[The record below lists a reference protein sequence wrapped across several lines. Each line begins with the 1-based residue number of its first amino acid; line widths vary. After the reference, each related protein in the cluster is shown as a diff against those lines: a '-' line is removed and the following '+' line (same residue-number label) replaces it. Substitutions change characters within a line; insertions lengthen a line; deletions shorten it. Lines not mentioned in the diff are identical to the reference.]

1 MSYKEKNNL
10 LEEKRDYIDENGFY
24 VINDYDK
31 KTPFSSFLSAVSGV
45 EGIPMWTFY
54 VNRGQ
59 ALSSVGIGD
68 KNNSI
73 MEFFPAN
80 EAYKRVYTNGFRTF
94 VKFKDKNNLVYE
106 PFYISTSEDISRK
119 IKIKNN
125 ELLLEEENTDLGIK
139 TIVSY
144 FSVPKE
150 NFAALARKVEIINIS
165 DSKMNI
171 EVIDGVTTVLPY
183 GTDYYGLKNMS
194 NTLSSYM
201 ESVVSDNNVATYKI
215 RSSTADTTQIESIN
229 NEYVYI
235 AFDNDCNKLD
245 LIVESDKIFGHDT
258 TLNNPVKFLNTS
270 VDELAKVSKK
280 SNNKIP
286 AAFSCTNFIID
297 ANKSESIYSYLAYIV
312 SDENKNEIIDK
323 ISSID
328 YFNKK
333 EIETNEIIEDISKHV
348 NTKTAYKEFDEYIK
362 QCYVDNVL
370 RGGYPIKLGNTNE
383 KVYYVYS
390 RKHGD
395 LERDYNFF
403 SIEPNFYSQGNGNF
417 RDVNQNRRMDSYIH
431 PFIEKENIK
440 IFSDLIQLDGY
451 NPLVVK
457 GKKFIVKDEYKEA
470 LNDFDKNILNA
481 ISKIVDKK
489 FTAGELFSALI
500 KKANLNK
507 NEAHT
512 IMNLIIDLSDEDV
525 EIDFAEG
532 FWIDHWT
539 YNLDLI
545 EEYLNIFPDK
555 INELLVED
563 KDYKFYNSPEYILPR
578 KDRYVI
584 SNGKVRQYK
593 SLAKKENLSSN
604 WVHTDN
610 GELYRTNL
618 LTKLIMLAGI
628 KFMTLDQYG
637 IGIEMEAGK
646 PGWND
651 AMNGLPGLL
660 GSSFSETVELKRL
673 LLFICKN
680 IDITENISIP
690 EEFYYCLEQTFR
702 NLYSNLSDLEYWNK
716 TSDLR
721 EAYREQT
728 RYTISGK
735 EITILSCELKEILTK
750 MISKIDLG
758 IKKAK
763 ELNEGKIPT
772 FMYYDITEF
781 KKDDN
786 GYIVP
791 LEFKINFLPS
801 FLEGP
806 TRYLK
811 TNLTYEESLK
821 IYKQIKES
829 NIYDEK
835 LKMYKTSES
844 LEDVT
849 FEIGRSRGFTA
860 GWLERESIF
869 MHMEYK
875 YLLELLK
882 NGLIDEYF
890 EEIKNILPPFMNPEV
905 YGRSV
910 LENSSF
916 IASSVN
922 PDENLHGKGFV
933 ARLTGTTIEM
943 LNMWRIIMTGE
954 KLFSHNNGELEFTLS
969 PILQSDFFDENN
981 MVSTTLLGKIELTY
995 INNSRKNTFGID
1007 KGIVEEIIIT
1017 KLDGE
1022 VMNVKGNTVKGYIAK
1037 EIRNGNI
1044 KKIEAYIK

>member
-1 MSYKEKNNL
+1 MSYKEKIILCEN
-10 LEEKRDYIDENGFY
+10 EKDYIDENGFY
-24 VINDYDK
+24 VISDYDK
-31 KTPFSSFLSAVSGV
+31 KTPFSSFLSAVSGI

-94 VKFKDKNNLVYE
+94 IKFKNKSNLVYE
-106 PFYISTSEDISRK
+106 PFYISTSNDISRK

-125 ELLLEEENTDLGIK
+125 ELILEEQNISLGIK
-139 TIVSY
+139 TIISY
-144 FSVPKE
+144 FSIPNE
-150 NFAALARKVEIINIS
+150 NFAALARKVEVININ
-165 DSKMNI
+165 DSKI
-171 EVIDGVTTVLPY
+171 DVEIVDGVTTILPY

-201 ESVVSDNNVATYKI
+201 ESIVSNDNIATYKV
-215 RSSTADTTQIESIN
+215 RSSTADTTQVESIN
-229 NEYVYI
+229 NEYVYM
-235 AFDNDCNKLD
+235 AFDNNNKNLD
-245 LIVESDKIFGHDT
+245 LIVEADKIFGYDT
-258 TLNNPVKFLNTS
+258 TLSNPINFINYSLDDLTNI
-270 VDELAKVSKK
+270 SKK

-286 AAFSCTNFIID
+286 AAFSCISSII
-297 ANKSESIYSYLAYIV
+297 NSNEQKSIYSYLIYV
-312 SDENKNEIIDK
+312 SSNENKDEIINK
-323 ISSID
+323 ISSVD
-328 YFNKK
+328 YFDKK
-333 EIETNEIIEDISKHV
+333 EVETNELIEDISKHV

-370 RGGYPIKLGNTNE
+370 RGGYPIKLGDKSE

-431 PFIEKENIK
+431 PFIGKENIK

-660 GSSFSETVELKRL
+660 GSSFSETLELKRL

-680 IDITENISIP
+680 IDITEKVSMP

-702 NLYSNLSDLEYWNK
+702 NIYSNLSDLEYWNK
-716 TSDLR
+716 ASDLR
-721 EAYREQT
+721 EKYREQT
-728 RYTISGK
+728 RYNISGK
-735 EITILSCELKEILTK
+735 EITILNCELKEILTK

-763 ELNEGKIPT
+763 ELNDGKIPT
-772 FMYYDITEF
+772 FMYYEVTQFRED
-781 KKDDN
+781 KDN
-786 GYIVP
+786 GVVP
-791 LEFKINFLPS
+791 LEFKINFLPL

-811 TNLTYEESLK
+811 TNLSYEESLEV
-821 IYKQIKES
+821 YKQIKES
-829 NIYDEK
+829 NIYDKK

-890 EEIKNILPPFMNPEV
+890 KEIKNILPPFMNPEV

-943 LNMWRIIMTGE
+943 LNMWRILMTGE
-954 KLFSHNNGELEFTLS
+954 KLFNYDNGELEFTLS
-969 PILQSDFFDENN
+969 PILQSDFFDDNN
-981 MVSTTLLGKIELTY
+981 IVSTTILGKIELTY
-995 INNSRKNTFGID
+995 INDSRKNTFGAN
-1007 KGIVEEIIIT
+1007 KGTVEEIVIT
-1017 KLDGE
+1017 ALDGE
-1022 VMNVKGNTVKGYIAK
+1022 IIKVNGNIVKGNIVKD
-1037 EIRNGNI
+1037 IRDGNI

>member
-1 MSYKEKNNL
+1 MSYKEKY
-10 LEEKRDYIDENGFY
+10 YIDNDGFY
-24 VINDYDK
+24 VINNYDK
-31 KTPFSSFLSAVSGV
+31 KSPFSSFLSAVSGV
-45 EGIPMWTFY
+45 EGIPIWSFY

-59 ALSSVGIGD
+59 ALSGLGIGD

-94 VKFKDKNNLVYE
+94 IKFKNKENLVYE
-106 PFYISTSEDISRK
+106 PFYVSNSENINRK
-119 IKIKNN
+119 IRIKNN
-125 ELLLEEENTDLGIK
+125 EIILEEINEEINIK
-139 TIVSY
+139 TKISY
-144 FSVPKE
+144 FSIPNE
-150 NFAALARKVEIINIS
+150 NFGALARK
-165 DSKMNI
+165 I
-171 EVIDGVTTVLPY
+171 EVINIGDSKIDIEIIDGVPTILPY

-201 ESVVSDNNVATYKI
+201 EAIVYDENIATYKV
-215 RSSTADTTQIESIN
+215 RSSTSDSTQVENIS

-235 AFDNDCNKLD
+235 AFNKDCENLD
-245 LIVESDKIFGHDT
+245 LIVEADKIFGYDT
-258 TLNNPVKFLNTS
+258 TLTSPIKFLENKVS
-270 VDELAKVSKK
+270 EISKVSKK

-286 AAFSCTNFIID
+286 AAFSCTECTID
-297 ANKSESIYSYLAYIV
+297 VQNSADIYSYIV
-312 SDENKNEIIDK
+312 YVAGNENKFDIVKK
-323 ISSID
+323 IKDIN

-333 EIETNEIIEDISKHV
+333 ERETNELIEDIAKHV
-348 NTKTAYKEFDEYIK
+348 NTKTAYKEFDGYIK

-370 RGGYPIKLGNTNE
+370 RGGYPIQLGNKE
-383 KVYYVYS
+383 KKVYYVYS

-403 SIEPNFYSQGNGNF
+403 SIEANFYSQGNGNF
-417 RDVNQNRRMDSYIH
+417 RDVNQNRRVDSYLH
-431 PFIEKENIK
+431 PFVGKENIK
-440 IFSDLIQLDGY
+440 VFSDLIQLDGY

-457 GKKFIVKDEYKEA
+457 GKKFEFNEENRDRI
-470 LNDFDKNILNA
+470 NSFDK
-481 ISKIVDKK
+481 KIVNSINEIISKK
-489 FTAGELFSALI
+489 FTVGELFSVLVR
-500 KKANLNK
+500 KVNLSKDEAK
-507 NEAHT
+507 N
-512 IMNLIIDLSDEDV
+512 IMNSIIDLCSEDLDA
-525 EIDFAEG
+525 DFGEG

-545 EEYLNIFPDK
+545 EEYLNVFPDK
-555 INELLVED
+555 IKELLIEE
-563 KDYKFYNSPEYILPR
+563 KNYKFYNSPEYILNR

-584 SNGKVRQYK
+584 SGDKIRQY
-593 SLAKKENLSSN
+593 LALDKKDKLDSN
-604 WVHTDN
+604 WIHTEE
-610 GELYRTNL
+610 GKLYKTNL

-651 AMNGLPGLL
+651 AMNGLPGLI

-673 LLFICKN
+673 LQFICEN
-680 IDITENISIP
+680 IELTENLNIP
-690 EEFYYCLEQTFR
+690 EEFYYCLEQVFKY
-702 NLYSNLSDLEYWNK
+702 LYSNLSDLEYWNK
-716 TSDLR
+716 VSDLR
-721 EAYREQT
+721 ESYREQIN
-728 RYTISGK
+728 YKISGK
-735 EITILSCELKEILTK
+735 EISILSVELKEILMK

-758 IKKAK
+758 IEKAK
-763 ELNEGKIPT
+763 NLNDGKIPT
-772 FMYYDITEF
+772 FIYYDVTKF
-781 KKDDN
+781 SKDN
-786 GYIVP
+786 EGYVVP
-791 LEFKINFLPS
+791 LEFKINFLPQ

-811 TNLTYEESLK
+811 TNLGYEESLG

-829 NIYDEK
+829 DIYDKK

-882 NGLIDEYF
+882 NDLVDEYF
-890 EEIKNILPPFMNPEV
+890 EELNNILPPFMKEEV
-905 YGRSV
+905 YGRSL

-922 PDENLHGKGFV
+922 PDENIHGKGFV

-943 LNMWRIIMTGE
+943 LNMWRIMMTGK
-954 KLFSHNNGELEFTLS
+954 KLFSYDNEELSFTLS
-969 PILQSDFFDENN
+969 PILSKDFFDNN
-981 MVSTTLLGKIELTY
+981 DMVLTTLLGKIDLIY
-995 INNSRKNTFGID
+995 INKNRKNTFGKN
-1007 KGIVEEIIIT
+1007 KGIVKEIIIT
-1017 KLDGE
+1017 KENGE
-1022 VMNVKGNTVKGYIAK
+1022 IIKVDGNTIKGELAK
-1037 EIRNGNI
+1037 EIRSG
-1044 KKIEAYIK
+1044 KIMKIQAYIR

>member
-1 MSYKEKNNL
+1 MSYKEKIILCEN
-10 LEEKRDYIDENGFY
+10 EKDYIDENGFY
-24 VINDYDK
+24 VISDYDK
-31 KTPFSSFLSAVSGV
+31 KTPFSSFLSAVSGI

-94 VKFKDKNNLVYE
+94 IKFKNKSNLVYE
-106 PFYISTSEDISRK
+106 PFYISTSNDISRK

-125 ELLLEEENTDLGIK
+125 ELILEEQNISLGIK
-139 TIVSY
+139 TIISY
-144 FSVPKE
+144 FSIPNE
-150 NFAALARKVEIINIS
+150 NFAALARKVEVINID
-165 DSKMNI
+165 DSKI
-171 EVIDGVTTVLPY
+171 DVEIVDGVTTILPY

-201 ESVVSDNNVATYKI
+201 ESIVSDDNIATYKV
-215 RSSTADTTQIESIN
+215 RSSTADTTQVESIN
-229 NEYVYI
+229 NEYVYM
-235 AFDNDCNKLD
+235 AFDNNNKNLD
-245 LIVESDKIFGHDT
+245 LIVEADKIFGYDT
-258 TLNNPVKFLNTS
+258 TLSNPINFINYSLDDLTNI
-270 VDELAKVSKK
+270 SKK

-286 AAFSCTNFIID
+286 AAFSCISSII
-297 ANKSESIYSYLAYIV
+297 NSNEQKSIYSYLIYV
-312 SDENKNEIIDK
+312 SSNENKDEIINK
-323 ISSID
+323 ISSVD
-328 YFNKK
+328 YFDKK
-333 EIETNEIIEDISKHV
+333 EVETNELIEDISKHV

-370 RGGYPIKLGNTNE
+370 RGGYPIKLGDKSE

-457 GKKFIVKDEYKEA
+457 GKKFIIKDEYKEA

-507 NEAHT
+507 NEAHN
-512 IMNLIIDLSDEDV
+512 IMNSIIDLSDEDV

-680 IDITENISIP
+680 IDITEKVSMP

-702 NLYSNLSDLEYWNK
+702 NIYSNLSDLEYWNK
-716 TSDLR
+716 ASDLR
-721 EAYREQT
+721 ETYREQT

-763 ELNEGKIPT
+763 ELNDGKIPT
-772 FMYYDITEF
+772 FMYYEVTQFRED
-781 KKDDN
+781 KDN
-786 GYIVP
+786 GVVP
-791 LEFKINFLPS
+791 LEFKINFLPL

-811 TNLTYEESLK
+811 TNLSYEESLEV
-821 IYKQIKES
+821 YKQIKES
-829 NIYDEK
+829 NIYDKK

-890 EEIKNILPPFMNPEV
+890 KEIKNILPPFMNPEV

-943 LNMWRIIMTGE
+943 LNMWRILMTGE
-954 KLFSHNNGELEFTLS
+954 KLFNYDNGELEFTLS
-969 PILQSDFFDENN
+969 PILQSDFFDDNN
-981 MVSTTLLGKIELTY
+981 MVSTTILGKIELTY
-995 INNSRKNTFGID
+995 INDSRKNTFGAN
-1007 KGIVEEIIIT
+1007 KGTVEEIVIT
-1017 KLDGE
+1017 ALDGE
-1022 VMNVKGNTVKGYIAK
+1022 IIKVNGNIVKGNIVKD
-1037 EIRNGNI
+1037 IRDGNI

>member
-165 DSKMNI
+165 DSKMNL

-297 ANKSESIYSYLAYIV
+297 ANKSENIYSYLAYIV

-440 IFSDLIQLDGY
+440 IFSDLIQIDGY

-457 GKKFIVKDEYKEA
+457 GKKFIIKDEYKGM
-470 LNDFDKNILNA
+470 LDDFDKNIVSSISEVLNG
-481 ISKIVDKK
+481 K
-489 FTAGELFSALI
+489 FTVGELFSALI
-500 KKANLNK
+500 KKAKLDK
-507 NEAHT
+507 YEAKT
-512 IMNLIIDLSDEDV
+512 VMNAIIDLCEEDV

-555 INELLVED
+555 INELLVAD
-563 KDYKFYNSPEYILPR
+563 KNYKFYNSPEYVLPR

-584 SNGKVRQYK
+584 SNGKVRQYL
-593 SLAKKENLSSN
+593 SLAKKDNLTSN
-604 WVHTDN
+604 WLHTKG
-610 GELYRTNL
+610 GELYKTNL
-618 LTKLIMLAGI
+618 LSKLIMLAGI
-628 KFMTLDQYG
+628 KFMTLDEHG

>member
-1 MSYKEKNNL
+1 MSYKAKNNL
-10 LEEKRDYIDENGFY
+10 FEEKKDYIDENGFY

-106 PFYISTSEDISRK
+106 PFYISTSEDINRK

-125 ELLLEEENTDLGIK
+125 ELILEEENIDLGIK

-165 DSKMNI
+165 DSKMNVEI
-171 EVIDGVTTVLPY
+171 IDGVTTVLPY

-235 AFDNDCNKLD
+235 AFDNDCNKLN

-270 VDELAKVSKK
+270 VNELAKVSKK

-297 ANKSESIYSYLAYIV
+297 TNKSENIYSYLVYID
-312 SDENKNEIIDK
+312 SNENKNEIIDK
-323 ISSID
+323 ISNID

-348 NTKTAYKEFDEYIK
+348 STKTAYKEFDEYIK

-370 RGGYPIKLGNTNE
+370 RGGYPIKLGNENE

-440 IFSDLIQLDGY
+440 IFSDLIQIDGY

-457 GKKFIVKDEYKEA
+457 GKKFIIKDEYKEK
-470 LNDFDKNILNA
+470 LNNFDENIIKV
-481 ISKIVDKK
+481 ISETINRK
-489 FTAGELFSALI
+489 FTVGELFSALI
-500 KKANLNK
+500 KKAKLNK
-507 NEAHT
+507 DEAKT
-512 IMNLIIDLSDEDV
+512 TMNSIIDLCEEDV

-563 KDYKFYNSPEYILPR
+563 KNYKFYNSPEYVLPR

-584 SNGKVRQYK
+584 SNGKVRQYL
-593 SLAKKENLSSN
+593 SLAKKDNLTSN
-604 WVHTDN
+604 WLHTKG
-610 GELYRTNL
+610 GELYKTNL
-618 LTKLIMLAGI
+618 LSKLIMLAGI
-628 KFMTLDQYG
+628 KFMTLDEYG

-680 IDITENISIP
+680 IDITENINIP

-721 EAYREQT
+721 EDYREQT

-786 GYIVP
+786 DYIVP

-811 TNLTYEESLK
+811 TNLAHEESLK

-882 NGLIDEYF
+882 SGLIDEYF

-954 KLFSHNNGELEFTLS
+954 KLFSYNNGELEFTLS

-981 MVSTTLLGKIELTY
+981 MVSTTLLGKIELIY

-1017 KLDGE
+1017 KLNGE
-1022 VMNVKGNTVKGYIAK
+1022 VTKVNGNIVKGHIAK

-1044 KKIEAYIK
+1044 KKIQAYIK

>member
-440 IFSDLIQLDGY
+440 IFSDLIQIDGY

-457 GKKFIVKDEYKEA
+457 GKKFIIKDEYKGM
-470 LNDFDKNILNA
+470 LDDFDKNIVSSISEVLNG
-481 ISKIVDKK
+481 K
-489 FTAGELFSALI
+489 FTVGELFSALI
-500 KKANLNK
+500 KKAKLDK
-507 NEAHT
+507 YEAKT
-512 IMNLIIDLSDEDV
+512 VMNAIIDLCEEDV

-555 INELLVED
+555 INELLVAD
-563 KDYKFYNSPEYILPR
+563 KNYKFYNSPEYVLPR

-584 SNGKVRQYK
+584 SNGKVRQYL
-593 SLAKKENLSSN
+593 SLAKKDNLTSN
-604 WVHTDN
+604 WLHTKG
-610 GELYRTNL
+610 GELYKTNL
-618 LTKLIMLAGI
+618 LSKLIMLAGI
-628 KFMTLDQYG
+628 KFMTLDEHG

>member
-1 MSYKEKNNL
+1 MSYKEK
-10 LEEKRDYIDENGFY
+10 DYIDNDGFY
-24 VINDYDK
+24 VINNYDK
-31 KTPFSSFLSAVSGV
+31 KSPFSSFLSAVSGV
-45 EGIPMWTFY
+45 DGIPIWSFY

-59 ALSSVGIGD
+59 ALSGLGIGD

-94 VKFKDKNNLVYE
+94 IKFKNKNNLVYE
-106 PFYISTSEDISRK
+106 PFYVSNSKNINRK
-119 IKIKNN
+119 IRIKNN
-125 ELLLEEENTDLGIK
+125 EIILEEVNEELNIK
-139 TIVSY
+139 TKVSY
-144 FSVPKE
+144 FSIPNE
-150 NFAALARKVEIINIS
+150 NFGALARKLEVINTSNSKIDIEI
-165 DSKMNI
+165 
-171 EVIDGVTTVLPY
+171 IDGVPTILPY
-183 GTDYYGLKNMS
+183 GTDYYGLKNMA
-194 NTLSSYM
+194 NTLASYM
-201 ESVVSDNNVATYKI
+201 EAVVCDENIATYKV
-215 RSSTADTTQIESIN
+215 RSSTSDSTQVENIS

-235 AFDNDCNKLD
+235 AFNKDCDSLD
-245 LIVESDKIFGHDT
+245 LILEADKIFGYDT
-258 TLNNPVKFLNTS
+258 TLTSPIKFLEN
-270 VDELAKVSKK
+270 KVSEISKVAKK

-286 AAFSCTNFIID
+286 AAFSCTECNID
-297 ANKSESIYSYLAYIV
+297 VQNSADIYSYIV
-312 SDENKNEIIDK
+312 YVAGNQNKFDIVKK
-323 ISSID
+323 IKDIN

-333 EIETNEIIEDISKHV
+333 EKETNELIEDIAKHV

-370 RGGYPIKLGNTNE
+370 RGGYPIQLGNKDK

-417 RDVNQNRRMDSYIH
+417 RDVNQNRRVDSYLH
-431 PFIEKENIK
+431 PFVGRENIK
-440 IFSDLIQLDGY
+440 VFSDLIQLDGY

-457 GKKFIVKDEYKEA
+457 GKKFVFNEENRDIV
-470 LNDFDKNILNA
+470 NNFDK
-481 ISKIVDKK
+481 KIVDAINETINKK
-489 FTAGELFSALI
+489 FTIGELISSLVR
-500 KKANLNK
+500 KANLNK
-507 NEAHT
+507 AEAKDV
-512 IMNLIIDLSDEDV
+512 MDSIIDLCSEDL
-525 EIDFAEG
+525 EADFGEG

-555 INELLVED
+555 IKELLIDE
-563 KDYKFYNSPEYILPR
+563 KNYKFYNSPEYVLKR

-584 SNGKVRQYK
+584 SEDKIRQY
-593 SLAKKENLSSN
+593 LALDKKDKLDSN
-604 WVHTDN
+604 WIHTED
-610 GELYRTNL
+610 GELYKTNL

-651 AMNGLPGLL
+651 AMNGLPGLI

-673 LLFICKN
+673 LMFIC
-680 IDITENISIP
+680 ENIELTDKLNIP
-690 EEFYYCLEQTFR
+690 DEFYYCLEQVFR
-702 NLYSNLSDLEYWNK
+702 YLYSDLSDLEYWNK
-716 TSDLR
+716 VSDLR
-721 EAYREQT
+721 ESYREQVN
-728 RYTISGK
+728 YKISGK
-735 EITILSCELKEILTK
+735 EISILSVELKEILMK

-758 IKKAK
+758 IEKAK
-763 ELNEGKIPT
+763 KLNDGKIPT
-772 FMYYDITEF
+772 FIYYDVTKF
-781 KKDDN
+781 SKDN
-786 GYIVP
+786 EGHVVP
-791 LEFKINFLPS
+791 LEFKINFLPQ

-811 TNLTYEESLK
+811 TNLGYKESLD

-829 NIYDEK
+829 DIYDEK

-844 LEDVT
+844 LENVT

-882 NGLIDEYF
+882 NNLTDEYF
-890 EEIKNILPPFMNPEV
+890 EEIKNILPPFMDEEV

-922 PDENLHGKGFV
+922 PDENVHGKGFV

-943 LNMWRIIMTGE
+943 LNMWRIIMTGK
-954 KLFSHNNGELEFTLS
+954 KLFSYDNNELKFTLS
-969 PILQSDFFDENN
+969 PILSHDFFDDNN
-981 MVSTTLLGKIELTY
+981 MVSTTLLGKTDLIY
-995 INNSRKNTFGID
+995 INKNRKNTFGKN
-1007 KGIVEEIIIT
+1007 KGLVQEIFIT
-1017 KLDGE
+1017 KESGE
-1022 VMNVKGNTVKGYIAK
+1022 VIKVNGNTIEGKLAE
-1037 EIRNGNI
+1037 EIRNGEI
-1044 KKIEAYIK
+1044 IKIEAYIG

>member
-1 MSYKEKNNL
+1 MSYKEKIILCEN
-10 LEEKRDYIDENGFY
+10 EKDYIDENGFY
-24 VINDYDK
+24 VISDYDK
-31 KTPFSSFLSAVSGV
+31 KTPFSSFLSAVSGI

-94 VKFKDKNNLVYE
+94 IKFKNKSNLVYE
-106 PFYISTSEDISRK
+106 PFYISTSNDISRK

-125 ELLLEEENTDLGIK
+125 ELILEEQNISLGIK
-139 TIVSY
+139 TIISY
-144 FSVPKE
+144 FSIPNE
-150 NFAALARKVEIINIS
+150 NFAALARKVEVININ
-165 DSKMNI
+165 DSKI
-171 EVIDGVTTVLPY
+171 DVEIVDGVTTILPY

-201 ESVVSDNNVATYKI
+201 ESIVSNDNIATYKV
-215 RSSTADTTQIESIN
+215 RSSTADTTQVESIN
-229 NEYVYI
+229 NEYVYM
-235 AFDNDCNKLD
+235 AFDNNNKNLD
-245 LIVESDKIFGHDT
+245 LIVEADKIFGYDT
-258 TLNNPVKFLNTS
+258 TLSNPINFINSSLDDLTNI
-270 VDELAKVSKK
+270 SKK

-286 AAFSCTNFIID
+286 AAFSCTSSII
-297 ANKSESIYSYLAYIV
+297 NSNEQKSIYSYLIYV
-312 SDENKNEIIDK
+312 SSNENKEGIINK
-323 ISSID
+323 ISSVN
-328 YFNKK
+328 YFDKK
-333 EIETNEIIEDISKHV
+333 EVETNELIEDISKHV

-370 RGGYPIKLGNTNE
+370 RGGYPIKLGDKNE

-431 PFIEKENIK
+431 PFIGKENIK

-593 SLAKKENLSSN
+593 SLAKKESLASN
-604 WVHTDN
+604 WVHTEN
-610 GELYRTNL
+610 GELYKTNL
-618 LTKLIMLAGI
+618 ITKLIMLAGI

-660 GSSFSETVELKRL
+660 GSSFSETLELKRL

-680 IDITENISIP
+680 IDITEKVSMP

-702 NLYSNLSDLEYWNK
+702 NIYSNLSDLEYWNK
-716 TSDLR
+716 ASDLR
-721 EAYREQT
+721 EKYREQT
-728 RYTISGK
+728 RYNISGK
-735 EITILSCELKEILTK
+735 EITILNCELKEILTK

-763 ELNEGKIPT
+763 ELNDGKIPT
-772 FMYYDITEF
+772 FMYYEVTQFRED
-781 KKDDN
+781 KDN
-786 GYIVP
+786 GVAP
-791 LEFKINFLPS
+791 LEFKINFLPL

-811 TNLTYEESLK
+811 TNLSYEESLEV
-821 IYKQIKES
+821 YKQIKES
-829 NIYDEK
+829 NIYDKK

-890 EEIKNILPPFMNPEV
+890 KEIKNILPPFMNPEV

-954 KLFSHNNGELEFTLS
+954 KLFNYDNGELEFTLS
-969 PILQSDFFDENN
+969 PILQSDFFDDNN
-981 MVSTTLLGKIELTY
+981 MVSTTILGKIELTY
-995 INNSRKNTFGID
+995 INNSRKNTFGAN
-1007 KGIVEEIIIT
+1007 KGTVEEIVIT
-1017 KLDGE
+1017 ALDGE
-1022 VMNVKGNTVKGYIAK
+1022 IIKVNGNIVKGNIVKD
-1037 EIRNGNI
+1037 IRDGNI

>member
-1 MSYKEKNNL
+1 MSYKEK
-10 LEEKRDYIDENGFY
+10 DYIDNDGFY
-24 VINDYDK
+24 VINNYDK
-31 KTPFSSFLSAVSGV
+31 KSPFSSFLSAVSGV
-45 EGIPMWTFY
+45 EGIPIWSFY

-59 ALSSVGIGD
+59 ALSGLGIGD

-94 VKFKDKNNLVYE
+94 IKFKNKENLVYE
-106 PFYISTSEDISRK
+106 PFYVSNSENINRK
-119 IKIKNN
+119 IRIKNN
-125 ELLLEEENTDLGIK
+125 EIILEEINEELNIK
-139 TIVSY
+139 TKISY
-144 FSVPKE
+144 FSIPNE
-150 NFAALARKVEIINIS
+150 NFGALARKMEVKNIGESKIDLEI
-165 DSKMNI
+165 
-171 EVIDGVTTVLPY
+171 IDGVPTILPY

-201 ESVVSDNNVATYKI
+201 EAVVCDENIATYKV
-215 RSSTADTTQIESIN
+215 RSSTSDSTQVENIS

-235 AFDNDCNKLD
+235 AFNKDCENLD
-245 LIVESDKIFGHDT
+245 IIVEADKIFGYDT
-258 TLNNPVKFLNTS
+258 TLTSPIKFLENKVS
-270 VDELAKVSKK
+270 EIAKVSKK

-286 AAFSCTNFIID
+286 ASFSCTECTIGVKN
-297 ANKSESIYSYLAYIV
+297 STEIYSYIV
-312 SDENKNEIIDK
+312 YVAGNENKLNIVKK
-323 ISSID
+323 IKNLS
-328 YFNKK
+328 YFNNK
-333 EIETNEIIEDISKHV
+333 EKETNELIEDIAKHV

-370 RGGYPIKLGNTNE
+370 RGGYPIQLGNKN
-383 KVYYVYS
+383 KKIYYVYS

-417 RDVNQNRRMDSYIH
+417 RDVNQNRRVDSYLH
-431 PFIEKENIK
+431 PFVGRENIK
-440 IFSDLIQLDGY
+440 VFSDLIQLDGY

-457 GKKFIVKDEYKEA
+457 GKKFVLNEENKEIIS
-470 LNDFDKNILNA
+470 NFDK
-481 ISKIVDKK
+481 KIIDGIKEVINKK
-489 FTAGELFSALI
+489 FTIGELFSALVR
-500 KKANLNK
+500 KANLSK
-507 NEAHT
+507 AEAKD
-512 IMNLIIDLSDEDV
+512 IMNSIIDLCSEDLDA
-525 EIDFAEG
+525 DFGEG

-545 EEYLNIFPDK
+545 EEYLNVFPDK
-555 INELLVED
+555 IKELLIDE
-563 KDYKFYNSPEYILPR
+563 KNYKFYNSPEYILKR

-584 SNGKVRQYK
+584 SEDKVRQY
-593 SLAKKENLSSN
+593 LALDKKDKLDSN
-604 WVHTDN
+604 WIHTED
-610 GELYRTNL
+610 GELYKTNL

-651 AMNGLPGLL
+651 AMNGLPGLI

-673 LLFICKN
+673 LLFIC
-680 IDITENISIP
+680 ENIELTDKLNIP
-690 EEFYYCLEQTFR
+690 EEFYYSLEQVFR
-702 NLYSNLSDLEYWNK
+702 YLYSDLSDLEYWNK
-716 TSDLR
+716 VSDLR
-721 EAYREQT
+721 ESYREQVN
-728 RYTISGK
+728 YKISGK
-735 EITILSCELKEILTK
+735 EISILSVELKEILIK

-758 IKKAK
+758 IEKAK
-763 ELNEGKIPT
+763 KLNDGKVPTFIYYDVTKFSKDNEGH
-772 FMYYDITEF
+772 
-781 KKDDN
+781 
-786 GYIVP
+786 IVP
-791 LEFKINFLPS
+791 LEFKINFLPQ

-811 TNLTYEESLK
+811 TNLGYEETLD

-829 NIYDEK
+829 DIYDKK

-882 NGLIDEYF
+882 NDLIDEYF
-890 EEIKNILPPFMNPEV
+890 EEIKNILPPFMDEEV

-922 PDENLHGKGFV
+922 PDENIHGKGFV

-943 LNMWRIIMTGE
+943 LTMWRIIMTGK
-954 KLFSHNNGELEFTLS
+954 KLFSYYNGELKLTLS
-969 PILQSDFFDENN
+969 PILPQDFFDDNN
-981 MVSTTLLGKIELTY
+981 RVSATLLGKIELIY
-995 INNSRKNTFGID
+995 INKERKNTFGKN
-1007 KGIVEEIIIT
+1007 KGLVKEIYIT
-1017 KLDGE
+1017 KESGE
-1022 VMNVKGNTVKGYIAK
+1022 VIKVNGNTIEGKLAE
-1037 EIRNGNI
+1037 EIRNGDI
-1044 KKIEAYIK
+1044 IKIEAYIG

>member
-1 MSYKEKNNL
+1 MSYKEKIILCEN
-10 LEEKRDYIDENGFY
+10 EKDYIDENGFY
-24 VINDYDK
+24 VINNYDK

-45 EGIPMWTFY
+45 EGIPMWSFY

-59 ALSSVGIGD
+59 ALSSIGIGD

-94 VKFKDKNNLVYE
+94 VKFKNKNNLVYE
-106 PFYISTSEDISRK
+106 PFYISTSDDINRK

-125 ELLLEEENTDLGIK
+125 ELILEEENVSLGIK
-139 TIVSY
+139 TIISY
-144 FSVPKE
+144 FSIPNE
-150 NFAALARKVEIINIS
+150 NFAALARKIEVININDSKIDVEI
-165 DSKMNI
+165 
-171 EVIDGVTTVLPY
+171 IDGVTTILPY

-201 ESVVSDNNVATYKI
+201 ESIVSDDNIATYKV
-215 RSSTADTTQIESIN
+215 RSSTADTTQVESIN
-229 NEYVYI
+229 NEYVYM
-235 AFDNDCNKLD
+235 AFDNNKNLD
-245 LIVESDKIFGHDT
+245 LIVEADKIFGYDT
-258 TLNNPVKFLNTS
+258 TLSNPINFINSSLDNLKNIS
-270 VDELAKVSKK
+270 RK

-286 AAFSCTNFIID
+286 AAFSCTSCEINSD
-297 ANKSESIYSYLAYIV
+297 EQKNIYSYLIYI
-312 SDENKNEIIDK
+312 SSNENKEDIINK
-323 ISSID
+323 ISSVN
-328 YFNKK
+328 YFDKK
-333 EIETNEIIEDISKHV
+333 EVETNRLIEDISKHV

-370 RGGYPIKLGNTNE
+370 RGGYPIKLGDKNK

-403 SIEPNFYSQGNGNF
+403 SIEPNYYSQGNGNF

-457 GKKFIVKDEYKEA
+457 GKKFIIKDEDKGK
-470 LNDFDKNILNA
+470 LDRFDKNIVNA
-481 ISKIVDKK
+481 ISEIIDKK
-489 FTAGELFSALI
+489 FTVGELFSALI
-500 KKANLNK
+500 NKANLDK
-507 NEAHT
+507 NQAHI
-512 IMNLIIDLSDEDV
+512 IMNSIIDLSSEDV

-578 KDRYVI
+578 KDRYVV

-593 SLAKKENLSSN
+593 SLAKKESLVSN
-604 WVHTDN
+604 WVHTED
-610 GELYRTNL
+610 GQLYKTNL

-673 LLFICKN
+673 LLFICEN
-680 IDITENISIP
+680 IDITEKVSMP

-702 NLYSNLSDLEYWNK
+702 NIYSNLSDLEYWNK
-716 TSDLR
+716 ASDLR
-721 EAYREQT
+721 EKYREQT
-728 RYTISGK
+728 RYTITGK
-735 EITILSCELKEILTK
+735 EITILSCELKEILIK

-763 ELNEGKIPT
+763 ELNDGKIPT
-772 FMYYDITEF
+772 FMYYEVTQFRED
-781 KKDDN
+781 KDK
-786 GYIVP
+786 GVVP
-791 LEFKINFLPS
+791 LKFKINFLPL

-811 TNLTYEESLK
+811 TNLSYEESLEV
-821 IYKQIKES
+821 YKQIKES
-829 NIYDEK
+829 NIYDKK

-890 EEIKNILPPFMNPEV
+890 KEIKNILPPFMNPEV

-943 LNMWRIIMTGE
+943 LNMWRILMTGE
-954 KLFSHNNGELEFTLS
+954 KLFNYDNGELEFTLS
-969 PILQSDFFDENN
+969 PILQSDFFDDNN
-981 MVSTTLLGKIELTY
+981 IVSTTILGKIELTY
-995 INNSRKNTFGID
+995 INNDRKNTFGAN
-1007 KGIVEEIIIT
+1007 KGTVEEIVIT
-1017 KLDGE
+1017 NLDGE
-1022 VMNVKGNTVKGYIAK
+1022 VIKVNGNIVKGNIVKD
-1037 EIRNGNI
+1037 IRDGNI

>member
-1 MSYKEKNNL
+1 MSNKDIIIGKNQ
-10 LEEKRDYIDENGFY
+10 KDYIDENGFY
-24 VINDYDK
+24 VINDYDR

-45 EGIPMWTFY
+45 EGIPIWSFY

-59 ALSSVGIGD
+59 ALSGLGIGD

-94 VKFKDKNNLVYE
+94 IKFKNKENLVYE
-106 PFYISTSEDISRK
+106 PFYISNSENINRK
-119 IKIKNN
+119 IRIKNN
-125 ELLLEEENTDLGIK
+125 EIILEEVNKDLEIK
-139 TIVSY
+139 TRISY
-144 FSVPKE
+144 FSVPNE
-150 NFAALARKVEIINIS
+150 NFGALARKVEVINIGE
-165 DSKMNI
+165 SKIDI
-171 EVIDGVTTVLPY
+171 ELIDGVPTILPY

-201 ESVVSDNNVATYKI
+201 EAIVCDKNIANYKV
-215 RSSTADTTQIESIN
+215 RSSTTDSTQVENVS

-235 AFDNDCNKLD
+235 AFDKNYDNLD
-245 LIVESDKIFGHDT
+245 VIVEADKIFGYDT
-258 TLNNPVKFLNTS
+258 TLTSPIRFLENS
-270 VDELAKVSKK
+270 ISEIAKVSKK

-286 AAFSCTNFIID
+286 AAFSCTNCNVD
-297 ANKSESIYSYLAYIV
+297 VEDSADIYSYIV
-312 SDENKNEIIDK
+312 YVAANENKIDIVKK
-323 ISSID
+323 IKDID

-333 EIETNEIIEDISKHV
+333 EKETNELIEDISKHV

-370 RGGYPIKLGNTNE
+370 RGGYPIQLGDNNK

-417 RDVNQNRRMDSYIH
+417 RDVNQNRRVDSYIH
-431 PFIEKENIK
+431 PFVAKENIK
-440 IFSDLIQLDGY
+440 MFSDLIQLDGY

-457 GKKFIVKDEYKEA
+457 GKKFIINEENKDA
-470 LNDFDKNILNA
+470 INNFDKKIISA
-481 ISKIVDKK
+481 ISEVINIK
-489 FTAGELFSALI
+489 FTVGELFSSLV
-500 KKANLNK
+500 KKAKLSK
-507 NEAHT
+507 GEAKD
-512 IMNLIIDLSDEDV
+512 IMNSIIDLCSEDL
-525 EIDFAEG
+525 EADFAEG

-545 EEYLNIFPDK
+545 EEYLNVFPDK
-555 INELLVED
+555 IKELLVDD
-563 KDYKFYNSPEYILPR
+563 KNYKFYNSPEYVLPR

-584 SNGKVRQYK
+584 SGDKVRQYLA
-593 SLAKKENLSSN
+593 LAKKDKLDSS
-604 WVHTDN
+604 WIHTED
-610 GELYRTNL
+610 GQLYTTNL

-628 KFMTLDQYG
+628 KFMTLDEHG

-660 GSSFSETVELKRL
+660 GSSFAETVELKRL
-673 LLFICKN
+673 LLFIC
-680 IDITENISIP
+680 ENIEIIDKVNMP
-690 EEFYYCLEQTFR
+690 EEFHYCLEQTIR
-702 NLYSNLSDLEYWNK
+702 CLYSDLSDLEYWNK
-716 TSDLR
+716 VSDLR
-721 EAYREQT
+721 EKYREKIK
-728 RYTISGK
+728 YSISGK
-735 EITILSCELKEILTK
+735 EISISSNEIKEILMK

-758 IKKAK
+758 IEKAK
-763 ELNEGKIPT
+763 KLNNGKIPT
-772 FMYYDITEF
+772 FIYYDITKF
-781 KKDDN
+781 SKDDE
-786 GYIVP
+786 GSIVP
-791 LEFKINFLPS
+791 LEFKINFLPQ

-811 TNLTYEESLK
+811 TNLAYEESLE

-829 NIYDEK
+829 DIYDEK

-882 NGLIDEYF
+882 CGLIEEYF
-890 EEIKNILPPFMNPEV
+890 EEVKNILPPFMEPEV

-922 PDENLHGKGFV
+922 PDENIHGKGFV

-943 LNMWRIIMTGE
+943 LTMWRIIMTGE
-954 KLFSHNNGELEFTLS
+954 KLFSYDNEELKFTLS
-969 PILQSDFFDENN
+969 PILPKNFFNENN
-981 MVSTTLLGKIELTY
+981 MVSATLLGKIELIY
-995 INNSRKNTFGID
+995 INKNRKNTFGIN
-1007 KGIVEEIIIT
+1007 KGVVQEIFIT
-1017 KLDGE
+1017 KYNGE
-1022 VMNVKGNTVKGYIAK
+1022 TIKVNGNIVIGELAK
-1037 EIRNGNI
+1037 EIRSGDVI
-1044 KKIEAYIK
+1044 KIEAYID